1 MGEVTET
8 NTPRLPVGARIRC
21 FREKTNRS
29 QAAVAGLCGITERYL
44 SLVENGKKTPS
55 PNLLARLAAE
65 LGVPIAALL
74 SADAAVEPSA
84 PDRAAPTV
92 ARALMGYSIPRSSEA
107 ATPVVLRDR
116 VEDAWRIWQTS
127 PTRFTDAEAVLPAL
141 VVDTEHA
148 VRSARAGN
156 DPQARREILRCA
168 ADLYGLL
175 RSYCRR
181 TGRLD
186 LSLMV
191 ADRAL
196 RAAQDADDPIRMAAA
211 QWNIGHVLLSHAT
224 PDTAGQ
230 AHEVAVL
237 AVEDLARC
245 AAGPEA
251 AAVKGALELV
261 AALAEA
267 RERRWWAARGRLRE
281 RALPLAR
288 QAGDGNAQ
296 WTVFG
301 PTNVDLHAVS
311 VEMLAG
317 EAAQALHAAD
327 KIDVSGLPS
336 RERQFTFALEVAYCY
351 SLRREDAAAL
361 VHLLGLE
368 ELSPEDLA
376 RSPQACDMID
386 ELLKRIRPTYRCQLT
401 GLAERLGLL

>member
-1 MGEVTET
+1 M
-8 NTPRLPVGARIRC
+8 RHA
-21 FREKTNRS
+21 REKAGRS
-29 QAAVAGLCGITERYL
+29 QAAIAGLCGITERYL
-44 SLVENGKKTPS
+44 SLIENGKKTPS
-55 PNLLARLAAE
+55 PAVLGRLAAE
-65 LGVPIAALL
+65 LGVPITALL
-74 SADAAVEPSA
+74 SDEPSA
-84 PDRAAPTV
+84 DTSSPASAAPTV
-92 ARALMGYSIPRSSEA
+92 ARALMGYSAPRSSDP
-107 ATPVVLRDR
+107 ATPAVLRDR
-116 VEDAWRIWQTS
+116 VEHAWRIWQTS
-127 PTRFTDAEAVLPAL
+127 PTRFTDAEQVLPAL

-156 DPQARREILRCA
+156 DPQARRELLRCA

-196 RAAQDADDPIRMAAA
+196 RAAEDADDPIRIAAA
-211 QWNIGHVLLSHAT
+211 QWNLGHVLLSHTT
-224 PDTAGQ
+224 PDAVEH

-237 AVEDLARC
+237 AIEDLDRRLRA
-245 AAGPEA
+245 PET

-267 RERRWWAARGRLRE
+267 RTRNWWAARDRLEQKAR
-281 RALPLAR
+281 PLAS

-301 PTNVDLHAVS
+301 PTNVALHTVS

-317 EAAQALHAAD
+317 EAAEGLHVAD
-327 KIDVSGLPS
+327 KIDVSRLPS
-336 RERQFTFALEVAYCY
+336 RERQFTFALEVACCY
-351 SLRREDAAAL
+351 NLRREDAAVL

-368 ELSPEDLA
+368 ELAPEDLA
-376 RSPQACDMID
+376 RSPQARDMID
-386 ELLKRIRPTYRCQLT
+386 GLLRRIRPTYRRQLT
-401 GLAERLGLL
+401 DLAERLGLLP

>member
-1 MGEVTET
+1 M
-8 NTPRLPVGARIRC
+8 NTPRLPVGARIRHV
-21 FREKTNRS
+21 RERAHRS
-29 QAAVAGLCGITERYL
+29 QAAIAGLCGITERYL
-44 SLVENGKKTPS
+44 SLIENGKKTPS
-55 PNLLARLAAE
+55 PRVVGRLAAE

-74 SADAAVEPSA
+74 SDDTPAEPPAADL
-84 PDRAAPTV
+84 AAPTV
-92 ARALMGYSIPRSSEA
+92 ARALMGYSSPRSSDP
-107 ATPVVLRDR
+107 ATPVALRDR
-116 VEDAWRIWQTS
+116 VESAWRIWQTS

-156 DPQARREILRCA
+156 DPQARREVLRCA

-196 RAAQDADDPIRMAAA
+196 RAAEDADDPIRIAAA

-224 PDTAGQ
+224 PDAAEH

-237 AVEDLARC
+237 AAEDLDRC
-245 AAGPEA
+245 APAPETP
-251 AAVKGALELV
+251 AVKGALELV

-267 RERRWWAARGRLRE
+267 REKNWWAARGRLQE
-281 RALPLAR
+281 KALPLAR

-317 EAAQALHAAD
+317 EAAEALHVAD

-351 SLRREDAAAL
+351 SLRREDAAVL

-376 RSPQACDMID
+376 RSPQARAMLDG
-386 ELLKRIRPTYRCQLT
+386 LLRRIRPTYRRQLT